1 MDAGNSSAPW
11 EDGSNENGTADGNQP
26 AEYHLFPADK
36 ATDAFADTELKISF
50 DGVAPELGTSGY
62 IRIYRMSDH
71 KMVDEINMGERR
83 VSIEDGKTLLNTWM
97 DIIGVTPKS
106 SSVSRRVVN
115 YYPVRVE
122 ENDFIIKPHQQRLDF
137 DTEYYVVIDREAI
150 GQEDFPGIYGRAW
163 TFKTKPAPQ
172 IDGPEYNVR
181 ISHTDAAAHFY
192 TLQGAIDFCAVNVD
206 LNAQKYSGWM
216 MVFIR
221 K

>member
-1 MDAGNSSAPW
+1 M
-11 EDGSNENGTADGNQP
+11 
-26 AEYHLFPADK
+26 L
-36 ATDAFADTELKISF
+36 FADTELKISF

-97 DIIGVTPKS
+97 DIIGVTPKG

-192 TLQGAIDFCAVNVD
+192 TLQGAIDFLCC
-206 LNAQKYSGWM
+206 
-216 MVFIR
+216 
-221 K
+221 

>member
-1 MDAGNSSAPW
+1 M
-11 EDGSNENGTADGNQP
+11 
-26 AEYHLFPADK
+26 
-36 ATDAFADTELKISF
+36 
-50 DGVAPELGTSGY
+50 
-62 IRIYRMSDH
+62 
-71 KMVDEINMGERR
+71 
-83 VSIEDGKTLLNTWM
+83 
-97 DIIGVTPKS
+97 
-106 SSVSRRVVN
+106 N

-122 ENDFIIKPHQQRLDF
+122 GNDFIIKPHQQRLDF

-181 ISHTDAAAHFY
+181 ISHTDAEAHFY